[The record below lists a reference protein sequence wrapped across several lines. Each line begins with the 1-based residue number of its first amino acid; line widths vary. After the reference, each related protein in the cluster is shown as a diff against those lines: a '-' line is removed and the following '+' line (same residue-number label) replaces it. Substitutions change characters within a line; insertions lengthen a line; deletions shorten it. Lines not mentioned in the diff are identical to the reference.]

1 MSKHPQASIQKIGNN
16 LVKTPVSKQKPSP
29 AINAVSTHRLVST
42 KKPVSANVEDFL
54 SQVVEKYGNKNTVVL
69 PPHNSNYNNAV
80 QYNFNKI
87 NITDETNKTKFKEE
101 ILGMSSGKRVTK
113 PVFNLLYFIN
123 INNVGCIL
131 INIGCIVNNVGCIVN
146 NVG

>member
-1 MSKHPQASIQKIGNN
+1 VSKHPQASRQNIGNN
-16 LVKTPVSKQKPSP
+16 LVKTPVSKQNPSP
-29 AINAVSTHRLVST
+29 AINAVSTHKLVST

-69 PPHNSNYNNAV
+69 PPNNSNYNNAV

-113 PVFNLLYFIN
+113 PVVNLLYFIN
-123 INNVGCIL
+123 IL
-131 INIGCIVNNVGCIVN
+131 
-146 NVG
+146 